1 MAGFA
6 LGQSYGVGRTFQ
18 HTVRPGQ
25 VDGFP
30 LVTAGAD
37 YTASL
42 QRYDRWRLV
51 AVTFDLTTDANAAN
65 RYVQVQYLDG
75 TGVPIARDI
84 TAAVQVASKVFHYSG
99 ALDSLVGVD
108 ALTNVTASFRLSG
121 LWLEA
126 GQRINVQ
133 VGAVQVGD
141 AFTNMR
147 FTFDTTLIPA
157 DGSQDEY
164 IVDLEHQAA

>member
-6 LGQSYGVGRTFQ
+6 LGQPYGHGRTFQ
-18 HTVRPGQ
+18 STISPGQ
-25 VDGFP
+25 IGGFP
-30 LVTAGAD
+30 LAVAGAD

-84 TAAVQVASKVFHYSG
+84 TAFVQVASKAYHYSG
-99 ALDSLVGVD
+99 SLEGLVGQD
-108 ALTNVTASFRLSG
+108 GLTAVTASFRLSG

-126 GQRINVQ
+126 GQSVRIQ
-133 VGAVQVGD
+133 LGAVQVGD
-141 AFTNMR
+141 ALTNVR
-147 FTFDTTLIPA
+147 FTFDRTLIPA
-157 DGSQDEY
+157 DGSQDEW
-164 IVDLEHQAA
+164 VQDLEHSAA